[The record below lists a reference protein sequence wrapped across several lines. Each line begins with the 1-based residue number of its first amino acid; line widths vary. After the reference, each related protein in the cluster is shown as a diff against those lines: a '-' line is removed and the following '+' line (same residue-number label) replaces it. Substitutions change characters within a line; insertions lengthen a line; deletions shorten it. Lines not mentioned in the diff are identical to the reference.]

1 MRYTKLAAVATVAL
15 AASTLAA
22 CAPSTAPSWFALGYQ
37 SKASVYEGTVT
48 LKTTTIAPTLI
59 GASGETFDRKYG
71 GSNTTARVSTD
82 ATYLDGNWKIKGSWS
97 DGFVRFKFSGWA
109 LDSWAAN
116 NYANNAA
123 PNQALNRADGDRK
136 PRDWVSGGCS
146 SFVTYYTS
154 TNSAYPGT
162 GIAEI
167 VLCDNG
173 PSTGPSSLYGNWP
186 NPDTVAVRVLPTRE
200 GGLADASPYVG
211 YSSGGTLPN
220 GKVSVLSA
228 FTGVTPSA
236 TAPTIDF
243 LSPTP
248 LPTSS

>member
-1 MRYTKLAAVATVAL
+1 VHDGGELRHRLFND
-15 AASTLAA
+15 TL
-22 CAPSTAPSWFALGYQ
+22 PTAYP
-37 SKASVYEGTVT
+37 
-48 LKTTTIAPTLI
+48 LKRIEDL
-59 GASGETFDRKYG
+59 EQM
-71 GSNTTARVSTD
+71 
-82 ATYLDGNWKIKGSWS
+82 
-97 DGFVRFKFSGWA
+97 
-109 LDSWAAN
+109 
-116 NYANNAA
+116 
-123 PNQALNRADGDRK
+123 NQALNRADGDRK

-173 PSTGPSSLYGNWP
+173 PETGPSSLYGNWA
-186 NPDTVAVRVLPTRE
+186 NPDTVAVQVLPTRD

-220 GKVSVLSA
+220 SKVSVVSA

-236 TAPTIDF
+236 TAPTIEF

-248 LPTSS
+248 TST